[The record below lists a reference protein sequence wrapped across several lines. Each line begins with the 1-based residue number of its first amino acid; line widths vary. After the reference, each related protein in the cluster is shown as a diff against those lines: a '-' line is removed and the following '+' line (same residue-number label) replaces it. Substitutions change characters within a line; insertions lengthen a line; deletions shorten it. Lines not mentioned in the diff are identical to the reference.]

1 MAVKEAPPERSRLRL
16 FPSFLRTGPPP
27 PTGPP
32 LLEPGDRLTRLEF
45 ERRYNAMPALKK
57 AELIEGV
64 VHMPSPARHHS
75 HGKPH
80 GAIIGWLVSYAAA
93 TPGVDWS
100 DNATVRLDVDNELQ
114 PDVLLRIEPAAGG
127 QSRVSE
133 DDYIEGAPELIVE
146 IAASSVSYDL
156 YDKLNV
162 YRRNGVQEY
171 LVWQVNDKRVDWLEL
186 VEGQYLPLE
195 PDESGVIRSRVFP
208 GLWLAVPPLLEGDMA
223 AVLAELQQGL
233 APDSGNRG
241 LALGE
246 HVAFVQKLAS
256 SGTE

>member
-1 MAVKEAPPERSRLRL
+1 MTLKEPTLPPVPLLWPRMRKLPAARPL
-16 FPSFLRTGPPP
+16 
-27 PTGPP
+27 PP
-32 LLEPGDRLTRLEF
+32 LENGDRLTRREF
-45 ERRYNAMPALKK
+45 ERRYRARPDIKK

-64 VHMPSPARHHS
+64 VYLPSPARHHS

-80 GAIIGWLVSYAAA
+80 VQIITWIGYYCAA
-93 TPGVDWS
+93 TPGVEAS
-100 DNATVRLDVDNELQ
+100 DNATVRMDMDNEPQ

-171 LVWQVNDKRVDWLEL
+171 LVWQVNDKRVDWFEL

-195 PDESGVIRSRVFP
+195 PDESGAIRSRAFP
-208 GLWLAVPPLLEGDMA
+208 GLWLAVPALLAGDMA
-223 AVLAELQQGL
+223 TVLAALQPGL
-233 APDSGNRG
+233 AS
-241 LALGE
+241 GE
-246 HVAFVQKLAS
+246 HAAFVQKLAHS
-256 SGTE
+256 AAG

>member
-1 MAVKEAPPERSRLRL
+1 MPPW
-16 FPSFLRTGPPP
+16 PLRTGPPP

-32 LLEPGDRLTRLEF
+32 LLEPGDRLTRTEF
-45 ERRYNAMPALKK
+45 ERRYDAMPNLKK

-64 VHMPSPARHHS
+64 VYMPSPARYRS

-80 GAIIGWLVSYAAA
+80 VHIITWLGHYCVA
-93 TPGVDWS
+93 TPGVEAS
-100 DNATVRLDVDNELQ
+100 DNATVRLDMDNEPQ

-127 QSRVSE
+127 HSQVSA
-133 DDYIEGAPELIVE
+133 DDYVEGAPELIVE

-171 LVWQVNDKRVDWLEL
+171 LVWQVNDKRVDWFEL

-195 PDESGVIRSRVFP
+195 PDESGVIHSRVFP

-223 AVLAELQQGL
+223 AVLAELHKGL
-233 APDSGNRG
+233 ASE
-241 LALGE
+241 E
-246 HVAFVQKLAS
+246 HAAYAQKLAHNAA
-256 SGTE
+256 G